1 MSGYFDTDWKK
12 MAAMTATSDSDIEKA
27 FADQAAG
34 FVENKLPDLMKGDY
48 QIGFEVVKKND
59 ENTRMVGIFAFKVDN
74 SLLFAPV
81 FFLNGE
87 IKGPLLYRTDTKTFV
102 PATKEWSAY
111 LVSSLERAEGQM
123 SPKSDRRKYPPLI
136 QMNQINMAPGTQK
149 KASCDTSA
157 FEVNVREH
165 KGVPRT
171 IPDGTCVV
179 KLDINHPTERAK
191 WNDRLPDG
199 KSVLTITTP
208 GDGCLHCRCKE
219 AEFLFTK
226 KDAEFF
232 KEATSFDQS
241 VAISDE
247 TGDTWYEMGPLQ
259 ANLLRH
265 RFFEN
270 IEKEAA
276 MDWDQIMDTMEWP
289 VKSAGLIKDFLLEP
303 DYGKPAAEA
312 IIKAASDNYEFAEM
326 LTSIYGSPEN
336 FIPESFNVTEKSAS
350 VDTVGEVGI
359 VNDISIFTKAAAA
372 TGEQVDIPG
381 DFYKDGFFMYDTRM
395 PDSKSVIY
403 RHDPSTVQMVET
415 PGLYSIVKDNG
426 EWEDNVLVLSYN
438 KDNPFKNTDGFHEI
452 WDQDKKT
459 PYKVAIKG
467 NKVAKV
473 EKLLGIRTGDVADA
487 DGLLTTIGTDIPYL
501 IVLDGKAYGP
511 FYGYDRSEADG
522 ITYIKLDKESLCG
535 SIYKSKNSPYH
546 ARSVTINPNIAKS
559 DLHENLIGNDAKFI
573 RLGVSKEETDKYDS
587 EMKKIEL
594 SKLEGL
600 AEGDGAL
607 TNFIFDKWKLPK
619 VAVTRTLKDGVKAT
633 YQMEA
638 LGEKSASMNKRSMM
652 VKLAVDLRINA
663 NDAYDIIDEADRT
676 GRCEFILEPHEKIA
690 SRLHLIDTPQFQDD
704 FDPEQGVTLSPVQTF
719 RIGIHGD
726 QNFEPASSIGDMVNP
741 TSLTGLPDTT
751 VIGTAPEE
759 LRALADTYKLPNVFE
774 HGVVGTLANTF
785 NAIALVDKYVAK
797 VEDGVDALGRI
808 KFLIHWCPN
817 DFIRAYGSDDMA
829 NMEAQVDANFIA
841 LGGLLLDLLKKTER
855 QRRGEDPTQSGDE
868 KSK

>member
-1 MSGYFDTDWKK
+1 MGYFDTDWKK
-12 MAAMTATSDSDIEKA
+12 QAAMTATSDSDIEKA

-123 SPKSDRRKYPPLI
+123 SPKSDRRKYPPLV
-136 QMNQINMAPGTQK
+136 QMNQINMTPGTQK
-149 KASCDTSA
+149 KASCDTSV

-165 KGVPRT
+165 KGIPHT
-171 IPDGTCVV
+171 IPNGTCVV
-179 KLDINHPTERAK
+179 KLDINHPTEKAK

-208 GDGCLHCRCKE
+208 GDGCLHCRIKE

-226 KDAEFF
+226 KDAAFF

-276 MDWDQIMDTMEWP
+276 MDWDQVMDTMEWP
-289 VKSAGLIKDFLLEP
+289 VKSAHLIKDFLLEP

-336 FIPESFNVTEKSAS
+336 FIPENFNVTEKSAAA
-350 VDTVGEVGI
+350 DTIGEVGI
-359 VNDISIFTKAAAA
+359 VNDISVFTKAAAA
-372 TGEQVDIPG
+372 TGEQVEIPG

-395 PDSKSVIY
+395 PDSKSVVY
-403 RHDPSTVQMVET
+403 RHDPSTVQAIEE
-415 PGLYSIVKDNG
+415 PGLYSVVKNNG
-426 EWEDNVLVLSYN
+426 EWEDNVLVLPYD
-438 KDNPFKNTDGFHEI
+438 KDNKFKDREGLTMI
-452 WDQDKKT
+452 WERSKEKR
-459 PYKVAIKG
+459 YKLAIKDG
-467 NKVAKV
+467 KVTKS
-473 EKLLGIRTGDVADA
+473 EKLLGIRTGDVNDA
-487 DGLLTTIGTDIPYL
+487 DGLLSSIGTGSPYL
-501 IVLDGKAYGP
+501 LVVDNKAYGP
-511 FYGYDRSEADG
+511 FFGYDKREVDG
-522 ITYIKLDKESLCG
+522 ITYIKFSHENICG
-535 SIYKSKNSPYH
+535 SAYVSKDAPYS
-546 ARSVTINPNIAKS
+546 ACNIVINPNAKKT
-559 DLHENLIGNDAKFI
+559 DFNDNLIGKDAKFI
-573 RLGVSKEETDKYDS
+573 RIGVAREETDKYDDK
-587 EMKKIEL
+587 MKKVEYSTL
-594 SKLEGL
+594 DDL
-600 AEGDGAL
+600 ATGDEAM
-607 TNFIFDKWKLPK
+607 TNFIFDTWKLPK

-633 YQMEA
+633 YQTEA

-704 FDPEQGVTLSPVQTF
+704 FDPEQGVTISPVQTF

-855 QRRGEDPTQSGDE
+855 QRRGEDPAQADTE